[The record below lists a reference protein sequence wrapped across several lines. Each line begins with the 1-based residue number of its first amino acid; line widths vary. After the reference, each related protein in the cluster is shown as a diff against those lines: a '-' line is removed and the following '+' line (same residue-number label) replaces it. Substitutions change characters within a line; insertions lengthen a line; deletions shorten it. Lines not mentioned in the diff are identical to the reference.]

1 MATEWIKNA
10 QGLVI
15 ARIDTESNGNKYIRD
30 QHGRVLGKYNKSTN
44 ITTDVYGRL
53 VARGECL
60 TMLIGR

>member
-15 ARIDTESNGNKYIRD
+15 ARIDTEGNGNKRISDAYGKLL
-30 QHGRVLGKYNKSTN
+30 GRYNKSAN
-44 ITTDVYGRL
+44 ITTDAYGRL
-53 VARGECL
+53 VAHGECL